1 MKILFDTNVYVSEA
15 LVAGLAEA
23 IIAATLQAR
32 WRVFASAYLLDELE
46 HVLRDKLGFSTRMAV
61 LARQRVRRR
70 CEAANAPPSRHEVPA
85 DPKDSPILRAALH
98 AGVDYLVTDDR
109 HLLKMHPYEG
119 IQVVSLR
126 DFAGILRAA
135 GILPS

>member
-61 LARQRVRRR
+61 LARQRSTPALRGRQRASLTPRGSRR
-70 CEAANAPPSRHEVPA
+70 P
-85 DPKDSPILRAALH
+85 
-98 AGVDYLVTDDR
+98 
-109 HLLKMHPYEG
+109 EG
-119 IQVVSLR
+119 
-126 DFAGILRAA
+126 
-135 GILPS
+135 